1 MRVTHGMSL
10 FRIILLV
17 LVGHAWGFGIS
28 KTWKRLGQTNNE
40 GKLSLEDIPPSYCS
54 MATPSTWHYFVMYF
68 FDVVDVLEVLE
79 EGELSRADGEDAEE
93 P

>member
-1 MRVTHGMSL
+1 MGVTHGINML
-10 FRIILLV
+10 LILVV
-17 LVGHAWGFGIS
+17 LGGYAWGFGIS

-54 MATPSTWHYFVMYF
+54 MATPSTCHNFMMNF
-68 FDVVDVLEVLE
+68 FDLVDVVE
-79 EGELSRADGEDAEE
+79 EGELSRVDGEDVGE